1 MLLDKGN
8 NSGPCRTSHETP
20 EWDTIPCIGIERPAN
35 VLAFRSKCLG
45 TSLAPG
51 IRTRRDG
58 NASCSIE
65 KLGQPRPMGFKIL
78 DEGINFW
85 DEFFVDFSKF
95 TLWAKNLQELLM
107 IVVKANVLL
116 DRVA

>member
-1 MLLDKGN
+1 
-8 NSGPCRTSHETP
+8 
-20 EWDTIPCIGIERPAN
+20 
-35 VLAFRSKCLG
+35 
-45 TSLAPG
+45 
-51 IRTRRDG
+51 
-58 NASCSIE
+58 
-65 KLGQPRPMGFKIL
+65 MGFKIL